1 MLIGFR
7 DRQIAFCENMAF
19 SISMQTGVSTFFES
33 RLSENY
39 LHHSMNHPSISIL
52 KRSTV
57 RFGGNNEVSTQ
68 CYTMIQIECILKFE
82 VSRNKK

>member
-1 MLIGFR
+1 MLIAFR
-7 DRQIAFCENMAF
+7 DRQITFCENMAF
-19 SISMQTGVSTFFES
+19 SISMQTGASIFFES
-33 RLSENY
+33 RFSENN
-39 LHHSMNHPSISIL
+39 LHHSMNRSSISIL

-57 RFGGNNEVSTQ
+57 RLGRSNEVSTQ